1 MFCGTSGRGQQESP
15 ESIIRESKAFRIGSQ
30 ANVALVMRRMPAV
43 DQVMTLNLD
52 PLRAAATVRGIKPPD
67 L

>member
-1 MFCGTSGRGQQESP
+1 MQPKDSG
-15 ESIIRESKAFRIGSQ
+15 IGG
-30 ANVALVMRRMPAV
+30 VLALVMRRMPAV
-43 DQVMTLNLD
+43 DQVMTTTLD

>member
-1 MFCGTSGRGQQESP
+1 MQPKDSG
-15 ESIIRESKAFRIGSQ
+15 IGG
-30 ANVALVMRRMPAV
+30 VLALVMRRVPAV
-43 DQVMTLNLD
+43 DQVMTMNLD

>member
-1 MFCGTSGRGQQESP
+1 LQPKDSGIRG
-15 ESIIRESKAFRIGSQ
+15 
-30 ANVALVMRRMPAV
+30 VLALVMRRMPAV
-43 DQVMTLNLD
+43 DQVLTMNLD

>member
-1 MFCGTSGRGQQESP
+1 MQPKNSG
-15 ESIIRESKAFRIGSQ
+15 IGG
-30 ANVALVMRRMPAV
+30 VLALAMRRMPAV
-43 DQVMTLNLD
+43 DQAMTLNLD